1 MAGQNPYERYLSKE
15 QVMQGECA
23 RLLALRFPNLLWWH
37 TPNEGKRTPYEQFL
51 FKQMGGL
58 KGVSDFVVL
67 EESNFSKGL
76 MIEIKWGSNPCTIEQ
91 VDFLIR
97 SAKKGFMAAVV
108 YDDARDVVSL
118 VEKHLAGGFGIP
130 DEGIVLFK
138 KQVLSVVPFADAH
151 KFLCKK
157 TKEEAAVEKVKKMFK
172 SKSVKSK
179 KVDRSKLFSHPKIE
193 L

>member
-15 QVMQGECA
+15 QVMQAETA
-23 RLLALRFPNLLWWH
+23 RLLALRFPNLFWWH
-37 TPNEGKRTPYEQFL
+37 TPNEGKRTPYEQYL

-76 MIEIKWGSNPCTIEQ
+76 MIEIKWGKNPCTIEQ

-108 YDDARDVVSL
+108 WDDARDVLSL
-118 VEKHLAGGFGIP
+118 VEKHLAGGVGIP
-130 DEGIVLFK
+130 DEGIILIK
-138 KQVLSVVPFADAH
+138 GGKQSLVPFAEAH
-151 KFLCKK
+151 KVLCKK
-157 TKEEAAVEKVKKMFK
+157 TKEEATVEKVKKMFGVK
-172 SKSVKSK
+172 SKSK
-179 KVDRSKLFSHPKIE
+179 KVDRSKLFSHPK
-193 L
+193 LDS